1 MQRTLLTAAL
11 LAMLAGAL
19 LAACGDDDDDDDG
32 GNGGNGA
39 TSSSETA
46 SATLPPVQGS
56 VSLALDWT
64 PNTNHTG
71 FFVAQQEGYYAQAGV
86 EVDILPYATTLP
98 DVLVG
103 TGEANCGISFQ
114 DSVVTS
120 RATGLPIVS
129 VMAILQ
135 HTATD
140 IAFRADDETI
150 QRPSDLDGKIYAG
163 FGLPYEGPVIETVI
177 RNDGGEGDFDTVTL
191 DTLAYE
197 AVYSGDADF
206 VISFL
211 AWEGVEAELRGTP
224 LEGFKFSDYG
234 VPDFYNVVMI
244 CNPDWLA
251 ENPELA
257 KAFVGATV
265 RGFEFAAGN
274 PLGGAQILM
283 EANSGAFENPELV
296 ARSAEILAREYYIDE
311 DGKFGAQTLEM
322 WTDYSRF
329 LYEAGILADEDGD
342 PLSEEPD
349 YGAMFTND
357 YLP

>member
-1 MQRTLLTAAL
+1 MFHKLLLAAL
-11 LAMLAGAL
+11 LSLLAGAL
-19 LAACGDDDDDDDG
+19 FAACGDDDDNDD
-32 GNGGNGA
+32 GGNGA
-39 TSSSETA
+39 TSTSTEAATA
-46 SATLPPVQGS
+46 TTPIVEGS

-71 FFVAQQEGYYAQAGV
+71 FYVAQQEGYYEQAGV
-86 EVDILPYATTLP
+86 DLEILPYATTLP

-140 IAFRADDETI
+140 IAFRADDESIT
-150 QRPSDLDGKIYAG
+150 RPADLDGKTYAG
-163 FGLPYEGPVIETVI
+163 FGLPYEVPVIEAVI
-177 RNDGGEGDFDTVTL
+177 KDDGGEGEFDTVTL

-251 ENPELA
+251 DNPDLA
-257 KAFVGATV
+257 RQFVGATV
-265 RGFEFAAGN
+265 RGFEFAAAN
-274 PLGGAQILM
+274 PLGAAQILM
-283 EANSGAFENPELV
+283 EANPGAFENPDLV
-296 ARSAEILAREYYIDE
+296 TRSAEILAREFYMDE
-311 DGKFGAQTLEM
+311 NLKFGTQTLEM
-322 WTDYSRF
+322 WTGYSRF
-329 LYEAGILADEDGD
+329 LYEAGILADENGD
-342 PLSEEPD
+342 PLTEEPD
-349 YGAMFTND
+349 YEAMFTND